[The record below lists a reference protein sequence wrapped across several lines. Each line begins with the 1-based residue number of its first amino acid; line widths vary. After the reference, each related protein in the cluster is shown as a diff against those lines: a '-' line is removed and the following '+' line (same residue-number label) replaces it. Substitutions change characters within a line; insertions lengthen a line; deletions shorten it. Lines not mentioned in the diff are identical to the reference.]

1 MRVIKGRAAMAA
13 SAAFL
18 VLSAMVAAPR
28 AQAQRAEL
36 EKTIQRRIMANGLEV
51 IVVENHGVPLV
62 TVEITVRNGSFT
74 QTPEYAGLAHMF
86 EHMFFKANDAYPNPD
101 QFMDRGS
108 EMGAVFN
115 ASTKEEQV
123 NYYLTL
129 SADSLEGGLKF
140 LVSALLAPKFRQ
152 DELERE
158 RQVVLGE
165 YDRNESSPGFKLEQ
179 EMGKK
184 LWDGEWSRKNV
195 IGDRQVLATVTP
207 DKMRAIKN
215 LYYVPNNSVLIISG
229 DVNPAAAFASAE
241 RIFSPWKRGED
252 PFVKAPIP
260 PMPKLTKNLAVI
272 DEEPVNAV
280 SVLVQWQGPSVRG
293 DENATFS
300 ADVYSD
306 VLNNPQSR
314 FWHKLVD
321 SGLWQDIVVNYYTL
335 NNVGPITVSGQT
347 TPEKLREALKAMMF
361 ELGESVKPGYF
372 SQEEL
377 NATKANRAVTTA
389 FGVEKSSDFSHTIGF
404 WWAVS
409 GLEYYMKYIDEMAKR
424 TPQDLRD
431 YSNKYIIGKPH
442 VVGVL
447 MTHEDRV
454 RIKLTEDELT
464 KIGGPTGVTP

>member
-18 VLSAMVAAPR
+18 VLSVLAVAPQAH
-28 AQAQRAEL
+28 AQRAEL
-36 EKTIQRRIMANGLEV
+36 EKTIQRRVMANGLEV

-179 EMGKK
+179 EMGMK

-195 IGDRQVLATVTP
+195 IGDRHVLATVTP

-241 RIFSPWKRGED
+241 KIFAPWKRGED
-252 PFVKAPIP
+252 PFVKAPVP

-280 SVLVQWQGPSVRG
+280 SALIQWQGPSVRG

-347 TPEKLREALKAMMF
+347 TPDKLREALKAMMF

-372 SQEEL
+372 TQEEL

-389 FGVEKSSDFSHTIGF
+389 FGVEKSSEFSHTIGF

-409 GLEYYMKYIDEMAKR
+409 GLDYYMKYIDEMAKR